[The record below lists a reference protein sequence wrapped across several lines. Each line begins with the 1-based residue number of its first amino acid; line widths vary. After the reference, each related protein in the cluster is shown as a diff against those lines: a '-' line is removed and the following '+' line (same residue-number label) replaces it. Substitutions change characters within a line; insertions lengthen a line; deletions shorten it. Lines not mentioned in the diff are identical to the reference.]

1 LAWVVACWQ
10 VLFGK
15 EGKMSEY
22 TEEDAARDTGSSATE
37 TARAWYDAQKD
48 AAKDGDW
55 GVSEDRHDNGGGVL
69 GSIIDFMF
77 GK

>member
-1 LAWVVACWQ
+1 MSQQTKKDTAKEHGDSIKEVSRAWH
-10 VLFGK
+10 
-15 EGKMSEY
+15 
-22 TEEDAARDTGSSATE
+22 DARD
-37 TARAWYDAQKD
+37 D

>member
-1 LAWVVACWQ
+1 
-10 VLFGK
+10 
-15 EGKMSEY
+15 MSEY

-55 GVSEDRHDNGGGVL
+55 GVSEDRHDNGKGDDGGGGGVL
-69 GSIIDFMF
+69 GSITDFIF